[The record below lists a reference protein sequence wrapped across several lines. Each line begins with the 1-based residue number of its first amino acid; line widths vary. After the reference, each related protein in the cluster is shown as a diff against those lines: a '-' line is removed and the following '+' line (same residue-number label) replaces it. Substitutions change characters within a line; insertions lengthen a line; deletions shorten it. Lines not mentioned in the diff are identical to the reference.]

1 MNEAEFIRYR
11 IKAQKDSN
19 KHQASAFRKGLLVGF
34 LIALVST
41 CLASWAIVSWN

>member
-19 KHQASAFRKGLLVGF
+19 KFQTIAFRKGFTIGF
-34 LIALVST
+34 LLALLLT